1 MKFYEFRKERE
12 KNHMPLACGRWLL
25 QHESPDAHRE
35 GNYMSQFTSLED
47 RRPHQSSPRQ
57 ECPSL
62 TTSVHPVLA

>member
-47 RRPHQSSPRQ
+47 RRLRQSTLS
-57 ECPSL
+57 
-62 TTSVHPVLA
+62 